1 METQKSEFDEPKAA
15 AKEVSAAGETTDG
28 SPKASP
34 ASRKPASSN
43 ASLSTPSAAKTIYQA
58 VPPPKVADATPKA
71 SLSLEDAI
79 KEVSNIVTSGKVSF
93 TDVRAIKAVLTEHA
107 NLKGKV
113 DKVKSLLGRSAKVQ
127 RETKIDL
134 EASQKR
140 LIQATREIER
150 LLQKLDK
157 LQSRPTH
164 SK

>member
-1 METQKSEFDEPKAA
+1 METQKSELDELNAA

-34 ASRKPASSN
+34 ASPKPASSN
-43 ASLSTPSAAKTIYQA
+43 ASFSTPPAAKTIYQA